1 MRTFVAVETSPE
13 IKGRLR
19 ELVQRLKR
27 TNADVKWIEPQ
38 GMHLTLKFLG
48 ETTPGF
54 LAGIE
59 AGLAAATGRSRPFEL
74 RVHGTGAFPPR
85 SRSPR
90 VLWAGIAAD
99 PALAELQADVEAEME
114 KLGFPREGRPFSPH
128 LTLGRVKGPTGLAR
142 ALAELEKDTEASFGG
157 MTVERLTL
165 FQSTL
170 RPQGAEY
177 GVLREFPLS

>member
-13 IKGRLR
+13 IKARLR
-19 ELVQRLKR
+19 ELIGRLKR
-27 TNADVKWIEPQ
+27 THADIKWIEPE

-59 AGLAAATGRSRPFEL
+59 AGLAAAAGRGRPFALE
-74 RVHGTGAFPPR
+74 VAGTGIFPPR

-90 VLWAGIAAD
+90 VLWAGIVAD
-99 PALAELQADVEAEME
+99 PALSELQADIESEME
-114 KLGFPREGRPFSPH
+114 KLGFAREHRAFSPH
-128 LTLGRVKGPTGLAR
+128 LTLGRVKGPAGLAR
-142 ALAELEKDTEASFGG
+142 AMAELEKDGAASFGG
-157 MTVERLTL
+157 MTVEHLAL
-165 FQSTL
+165 FQSIL

-177 GVLREFPLS
+177 SVLREFPLS